1 MWSGGVRPWNT
12 PPLFIMEGNG
22 AMTVKTKS
30 GGIRKTLPLLLL
42 AAPGLLYFLINNYLP
57 MAGIFIAFK
66 DVNYA
71 KGIFGSDWVGFD
83 NFKFLFQTSDAW
95 IMTRNTLLYNLAFI
109 VLGTMLSIAIA
120 ILMSEL
126 LKSVWSKLFQS
137 GLVLPNLISMVVL
150 SYIVFAFLNADSG
163 FINNSILK
171 PLGIPEINWYSEAKY
186 WPYLLVFIQLWKTA
200 GYGSIVYIAF
210 ISGIDKSIYEA
221 AKIDGAGKLKQIRMI
236 TLPLL
241 KPTIII
247 LTLMSIGRIFNSDFG
262 LFYQVPMNAGA
273 LYSTTQTIDTYVYR
287 ALMQVNDIGMSAAA
301 GLYQSIVGFV
311 LVMVANAIVKKVN
324 PENALF

>member
-1 MWSGGVRPWNT
+1 
-12 PPLFIMEGNG
+12 
-22 AMTVKTKS
+22 MTVKTKS

>member
-1 MWSGGVRPWNT
+1 M
-12 PPLFIMEGNG
+12 
-22 AMTVKTKS
+22 KTKS
-30 GGIRKTLPLLLL
+30 GGLRKTLPLLLL

-57 MAGIFIAFK
+57 MTGIFIAFK

-109 VLGTMLSIAIA
+109 VLGTMLSILIA

-301 GLYQSIVGFV
+301 GLYQSVVGFI
-311 LVMVANAIVKKVN
+311 LVMGANAIVKKVN

>member
-1 MWSGGVRPWNT
+1 
-12 PPLFIMEGNG
+12 
-22 AMTVKTKS
+22 MTVKTKS

-126 LKSVWSKLFQS
+126 LKSVWSRMFQS